1 MTQTLPPC
9 PAHPV
14 TLRPCGQRRRDWV
27 AALGLVGLAGLA
39 GCGSLVGPQVITL
52 GQADLDRLLSR
63 RFPMQRR
70 VLDWLDLALSAPRL
84 QLLPE
89 RNRMA
94 VQLDLA
100 SSSRMAGW
108 AGRARLDFDTAL
120 RYEARDATV
129 RLTQVRVQQLLLDGG
144 SGAPVPPAPAP
155 APAAATGGPLARLGQ
170 ALAETT
176 LDDLALYTVPTD
188 RLAELRRLGLAPG
201 AVTITARGV
210 EITLARAA

>member
-129 RLTQVRVQQLLLDGG
+129 RLTQVRVQQLLMDGG
-144 SGAPVPPAPAP
+144 GGAPPPAAP
-155 APAAATGGPLARLGQ
+155 ATAAAPGGPLARLGQ

-176 LDDLALYTVPTD
+176 LDDLALYTVPVD

-210 EITLARAA
+210 EITLARAG